1 MERRVLIHGAR
12 QLLTLR
18 GANSPRR
25 GHDLS
30 QLHIIEDG
38 AILIGD
44 GRILEVG
51 PSRRVENLAAAR
63 RAEAIAAHGCVVMPA
78 FIDPDTR
85 SLRAP
90 SAFPDTFTTD
100 PFRCP
105 CTTPTGPAPRVRHD
119 GEMTLAGMLRHGTA
133 TVEAK
138 GSDIRTLRIISQLN
152 SPVEVIPTFDARH
165 GVPEDVIDT
174 VRKRGL
180 ARFVQCRLGSD
191 EAAETLRYAR
201 RLGFGVR
208 QCCPSLGRAL
218 ADGVHAVTGL
228 QALDDEDIS
237 ALSVSNAV
245 AVLAPGVN
253 FHAAGCYPPARKL
266 IASGAAV
273 ALGTGYG
280 PCTNGSYSLAATVA
294 LACRKMGMLPAEAIA
309 AATINA
315 AHALGMGLRAGSLEP
330 GKQADVLI
338 LQTGDYRA
346 VAWEFGINL
355 TRMVIKHGAVVYDD
369 RTINRMCS

>member
-18 GANSPRR
+18 GANGPRR

-44 GRILEVG
+44 GKILEVG
-51 PSRRVENLAAAR
+51 PSRRVENLSAAR
-63 RAEAIAAHGCVVMPA
+63 RAEPIAAHGCVVMPA

-85 SLRAP
+85 SLRPP
-90 SAFPDTFTTD
+90 SAFPDTFTVD

-105 CTTPTGPAPRVRHD
+105 CTTSSGPAPRARLD
-119 GEMTLAGMLRHGTA
+119 GDLTLGGMLRHGTA
-133 TVEAK
+133 TTEAK
-138 GSDIRTLRIISQLN
+138 GSDIRTLRIISQLD
-152 SPVEVIPTFDARH
+152 SPVEVIPTFDACQ
-165 GVPEDVIDT
+165 GVSEDVIDT

-191 EAAETLRYAR
+191 EAADTLRYAR
-201 RLGFGVR
+201 SLGFGVR
-208 QCCPSLGRAL
+208 QCCPSPGRAL

-228 QALDDEDIS
+228 QTLNDEDIS
-237 ALSVSNAV
+237 ALSVSTAV
-245 AVLAPGVN
+245 AVLAPGIN
-253 FHAAGCYPPARKL
+253 FHDAGRYPPARKL

-273 ALGTGYG
+273 ALATGYG

-355 TRMVIKHGAVVYDD
+355 TRMVIKRGAVVYDD